1 MKYGETCRGVFIE
14 RPNRFIAIVDV
25 EGIRIE
31 CHVKNTGRCKELLVN
46 GAKVVLERSKKKD
59 RKTDYDLIAVY
70 KGKTIVNIDSQAP
83 NKVVVEKIGT
93 IMGPYDKMIPEYK
106 IGSSRLD
113 VYVESDSSRYLIEV
127 KGVTLE
133 REGMALFP
141 DARTERGV
149 KHIKEL
155 IKAVSEGYDA
165 ILIFIIQMKGVDRFE
180 PNYEM
185 HYEFGRML
193 ELAHSCGVRV
203 LVYDCVVKEDEISL
217 SDPVP
222 LILGHS
228 YS

>member
-1 MKYGETCRGVFIE
+1 MRYGEVRIGVFIE
-14 RPNRFIAIVDV
+14 RPNRFVAIVDV
-25 EGIRIE
+25 EGIRTN

-46 GAKVVLERSKKKD
+46 GAKVILEISKKKD

-70 KGKTIVNIDSQAP
+70 KGETLVNMDSQAP
-83 NKVVVEKIGT
+83 NKVVIEKIGT
-93 IMGPYDKMIPEYK
+93 IIGPYNKMVPEYR
-106 IGSSRLD
+106 IGDSRLD
-113 VYVESDSSRYLIEV
+113 VYVESDSARYLIEV

-133 REGMALFP
+133 KDRVALFP